1 MSHKMILSKDI
12 TVEVICNTFV
22 LWNNLMPNL
31 SLKIFIKI
39 YRPSSLVPIPSITSG
54 AQHLD
59 VGLLKQIYL
68 LQDTSTSPFH
78 ILGSLCSQPP
88 FSLCGK
94 LASTHA
100 SVSTQK
106 RSLYRLW
113 TPESLQSLGQNPFF
127 FAAQMQIKV
136 KSIVSS
142 RLVFKVICMVA
153 TILDVQSLVTVQ
165 CFA

>member
-78 ILGSLCSQPP
+78 ILAPFPSLP
-88 FSLCGK
+88 FSLLSLSLSGK

-100 SVSTQK
+100 SVSTI
-106 RSLYRLW
+106 YRVFFNW
-113 TPESLQSLGQNPFF
+113 YPPKNSKYKKVNLGQVRCIQADLRRRGF
-127 FAAQMQIKV
+127 
-136 KSIVSS
+136 
-142 RLVFKVICMVA
+142 
-153 TILDVQSLVTVQ
+153 T
-165 CFA
+165 